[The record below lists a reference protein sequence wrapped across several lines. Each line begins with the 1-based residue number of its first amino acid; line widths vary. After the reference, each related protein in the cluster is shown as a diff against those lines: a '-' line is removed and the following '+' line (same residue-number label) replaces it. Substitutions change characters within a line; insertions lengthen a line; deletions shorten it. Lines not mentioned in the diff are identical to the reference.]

1 MTIDPTSGAG
11 SPRHEAARHEVLSR
25 LSHELRTPLNSVIGF
40 SRVLGTNRA
49 GNQRAEDL
57 VMLDRIRASG
67 ERLLDLVEDLF
78 DVTAPA
84 APSAATLVPVN
95 VAAAAAT
102 AVRENVRAATL
113 KGITLDLVVDADGMV
128 PLDAARL
135 LRVLRKLVSNAV
147 KFTHSGGVVVT
158 VRAHAGAG
166 APAAVVVR
174 DSGIGIPAKLQA
186 LIFEPFIQAD
196 GGTTRAHEGAGLGL
210 SVARTLAESMNC
222 RLTLESEPGSGSQ
235 FVLHLP
241 V

>member
-1 MTIDPTSGAG
+1 MTIDPTSG
-11 SPRHEAARHEVLSR
+11 PRPARHEVLSR

-57 VMLDRIRASG
+57 AMLERIRASG

-84 APSAATLVPVN
+84 PSAATMVPVN

-102 AVRENVRAATL
+102 AVRESVRAAAL
-113 KGITLDLVVDADGMV
+113 KGITLELVVEADGMV

-147 KFTHSGGVVVT
+147 KFTNSGGVMVT

-174 DSGIGIPAKLQA
+174 DSGVGIPAELQA
-186 LIFEPFIQAD
+186 LIFEPFIQAS
-196 GGTTRAHEGAGLGL
+196 GGTSRAHEGAGLGL
-210 SVARTLAESMNC
+210 SVARTLAESMSC

-241 V
+241 A

>member
-1 MTIDPTSGAG
+1 MTIEPM
-11 SPRHEAARHEVLSR
+11 PARRTANDEVLSR

-40 SRVLGTNRA
+40 SRVLGSNRA

-57 VMLDRIRASG
+57 LMLERIRASG

-78 DVTAPA
+78 DVTASVPA
-84 APSAATLVPVN
+84 PATLVPVN

-102 AVRENVRAATL
+102 AVRENLRAATL
-113 KGITLDLVVDADGMV
+113 KGITLDLVVEADGMV
-128 PLDAARL
+128 ALDAARL

-147 KFTHSGGVVVT
+147 KFTREGGVVVT

-166 APAAVVVR
+166 APAAIVVS
-174 DSGIGIPAKLQA
+174 DSGIGIPPQLQA
-186 LIFEPFIQAD
+186 AVFEPFMQVE
-196 GGTTRAHEGAGLGL
+196 GGTRRAQEGAGLGL

-222 RLTLESEPGSGSQ
+222 RLTLASEPGAGSQ

>member
-1 MTIDPTSGAG
+1 MTVEPVG
-11 SPRHEAARHEVLSR
+11 SSNLASHEVLSR

-57 VMLDRIRASG
+57 AMLERIRANG

-78 DVTAPA
+78 DVSTSSPSSPA
-84 APSAATLVPVN
+84 LVPVN

-102 AVRENVRAATL
+102 AVRENLAAATR
-113 KGITLDLVVDADGMV
+113 KGITLDLVIQAEGLVS
-128 PLDAARL
+128 LDAARL

-147 KFTHSGGVVVT
+147 KFTKDGGVVLT
-158 VRAHAGAG
+158 LRAHADSGL
-166 APAAVVVR
+166 PAAVVVS
-174 DSGIGIPAKLQA
+174 DSGIGIPVDLQA
-186 LIFEPFIQAD
+186 AIFEPFVQAD
-196 GGTTRAHEGAGLGL
+196 GGTRRAHEGAGLGL

>member
-1 MTIDPTSGAG
+1 MTVDPNSGAR
-11 SPRHEAARHEVLSR
+11 PARHEVLSR

-57 VMLDRIRASG
+57 VMLERIRASG

-78 DVTAPA
+78 DVSATTPPA
-84 APSAATLVPVN
+84 LALVPVN

-102 AVRENVRAATL
+102 AVRESLRAATA
-113 KGITLDLVVDADGMV
+113 KGITLDLVIEAEGMLL
-128 PLDAARL
+128 LDAARL

-147 KFTHSGGVVVT
+147 KFTRAGGVVVT
-158 VRAHAGAG
+158 LRAHADTGL
-166 APAAVVVR
+166 PAAVVVR
-174 DSGIGIPAKLQA
+174 DSGIGVPAELQA
-186 LIFEPFIQAD
+186 AIFEPFVQAD
-196 GGTTRAHEGAGLGL
+196 GGSRRAHEGAGLGL

-241 V
+241 A

>member
-1 MTIDPTSGAG
+1 MTVDPNSGAR
-11 SPRHEAARHEVLSR
+11 PARHEVLSR

-78 DVTAPA
+78 DVTVPA
-84 APSAATLVPVN
+84 SSVATMVPVN

-102 AVRENVRAATL
+102 AVRENLRAAAQ
-113 KGITLDLVVDADGMV
+113 KGISLDLMVEADAMV

-147 KFTHSGGVVVT
+147 KFTSAGGVVVT

-174 DSGIGIPAKLQA
+174 DSGIGIPAELQA
-186 LIFEPFIQAD
+186 LIFEPFIQAS
-196 GGTTRAHEGAGLGL
+196 GGTSRAHEGAGLGL

-222 RLTLESEPGSGSQ
+222 RLTLASEPGSGSQ

>member
-1 MTIDPTSGAG
+1 MTVDPNSGAR
-11 SPRHEAARHEVLSR
+11 PARHEVLSR

-57 VMLDRIRASG
+57 VMLERIRASG

-78 DVTAPA
+78 DVTVPD
-84 APSAATLVPVN
+84 SSVATMVPVN

-102 AVRENVRAATL
+102 AVRENLRAAAQ
-113 KGITLDLVVDADGMV
+113 KGISLDLMVEADGMV

-147 KFTHSGGVVVT
+147 KFTSAGGVVVT

-174 DSGIGIPAKLQA
+174 DSGIGIPAELQA
-186 LIFEPFIQAD
+186 LIFEPFIQAS
-196 GGTTRAHEGAGLGL
+196 GGTSRAHEGAGLGL

-222 RLTLESEPGSGSQ
+222 RLTLASEPGPGSQ

>member
-1 MTIDPTSGAG
+1 MTIEPTPAPRPTSQ
-11 SPRHEAARHEVLSR
+11 EVLSR

-57 VMLDRIRASG
+57 AMLERIRASG

-78 DVTAPA
+78 DVTAPSPA
-84 APSAATLVPVN
+84 APVLVPVN

-102 AVRENVRAATL
+102 AVRESLHAAIRQ
-113 KGITLDLVVDADGMV
+113 GITLDLVIEAEGMV

-147 KFTHSGGVVVT
+147 KFTAQGGVIVT
-158 VRAHAGAG
+158 VRAHPETRLPVAIE
-166 APAAVVVR
+166 VR
-174 DSGIGIPAKLQA
+174 DSGIGIAAELQA
-186 LIFEPFIQAD
+186 AIFEPFVQAE
-196 GGTTRAHEGAGLGL
+196 GGNRRNHEGAGLGL
-210 SVARTLAESMNC
+210 SVARALAESMNC

-235 FVLHLP
+235 FTLHLP

>member
-1 MTIDPTSGAG
+1 MTVEPMPASRLA
-11 SPRHEAARHEVLSR
+11 SREVLSR

-57 VMLDRIRASG
+57 VMLERIRASG

-78 DVTAPA
+78 DVTAPSPV
-84 APSAATLVPVN
+84 APVFVPVN

-102 AVRENVRAATL
+102 AVRESLRAATH
-113 KGITLDLVVDADGMV
+113 KGITLDLVIDAEGMV
-128 PLDAARL
+128 PLDASRL

-147 KFTHSGGVVVT
+147 KFTAQGGVVVA
-158 VRAHAGAG
+158 VRADAESRL
-166 APAAVVVR
+166 PAAVEVR
-174 DSGIGIPAKLQA
+174 DSGIGIPVTLRAA
-186 LIFEPFIQAD
+186 IFEPFAQVDD
-196 GGTTRAHEGAGLGL
+196 GTRRAYDGAGLGL
-210 SVARTLAESMNC
+210 WVARTLAESMNC

-241 V
+241 A

>member
-1 MTIDPTSGAG
+1 MTIDRTPGERSPTQ
-11 SPRHEAARHEVLSR
+11 EVLAR

-57 VMLDRIRASG
+57 AMLERIRASG

-84 APSAATLVPVN
+84 PPAATLVPVN

-102 AVRENVRAATL
+102 AVRENLRAASQ
-113 KGITLDLVVDADGMV
+113 KGLALDFVVEADGMV
-128 PLDAARL
+128 LLDAARL

-147 KFTHSGGVVVT
+147 KFTHEGGVVVT

-174 DSGIGIPAKLQA
+174 DSGIGIPAALQA
-186 LIFEPFIQAD
+186 AIFAPFVQAD
-196 GGTTRAHEGAGLGL
+196 GGTRRAHEGAGLGL

-222 RLTLESEPGSGSQ
+222 RLTLESEAGAGSQ

>member
-1 MTIDPTSGAG
+1 
-11 SPRHEAARHEVLSR
+11 VLSR

-57 VMLDRIRASG
+57 AMLERIRASG

-84 APSAATLVPVN
+84 AAPPTYLPVN

-102 AVRENVRAATL
+102 AVREHLACATE
-113 KGITLDLVVDADGMV
+113 KGVTLELVVEADGLV
-128 PLDAARL
+128 CLDATRL
-135 LRVLRKLVSNAV
+135 LRVLRKLVANAV
-147 KFTHSGGVVVT
+147 KFTSEGGVTVT

-166 APAAVVVR
+166 GPAAVVVS
-174 DSGIGIPAKLQA
+174 DSGIGIPAELQEV
-186 LIFEPFIQAD
+186 IFEPFVQAD
-196 GGTTRAHEGAGLGL
+196 TGTRRVHEGAGLGL
-210 SVARTLAESMNC
+210 SVARSLAESMKC
-222 RLTLESEPGSGSQ
+222 RLTLESAPGAGSQ

-241 V
+241 G

>member
-1 MTIDPTSGAG
+1 MTIDPTSGARTA
-11 SPRHEAARHEVLSR
+11 SHEVLWR

-57 VMLDRIRASG
+57 AMLERIRASG

-78 DVTAPA
+78 DVSAPT
-84 APSAATLVPVN
+84 PSAPTLVPVN

-102 AVRENVRAATL
+102 AVRENLRAASQ
-113 KGITLDLVVDADGMV
+113 KGLTLDFVVEADGMV
-128 PLDAARL
+128 SLDAARL

-147 KFTHSGGVVVT
+147 KFTQAGGVVVI

-166 APAAVVVR
+166 APASVTVR
-174 DSGIGIPAKLQA
+174 DSGIGIPAELQA
-186 LIFEPFIQAD
+186 AIFEPFVQAD
-196 GGTTRAHEGAGLGL
+196 GGTRRAHEGAGLGL
-210 SVARTLAESMNC
+210 SVARSLAESMNC

-241 V
+241 VQHSERG

>member
-1 MTIDPTSGAG
+1 MTIEPVPAPRPTSQ
-11 SPRHEAARHEVLSR
+11 EVLSR

-57 VMLDRIRASG
+57 AMLERIRASG

-78 DVTAPA
+78 DVTAAAPA
-84 APSAATLVPVN
+84 APTLVPVN

-102 AVRENVRAATL
+102 VVRENLRAAMH
-113 KGITLDLVVDADGMV
+113 KGITLDLVIEAEGMV

-147 KFTHSGGVVVT
+147 KFTARGGVIVT
-158 VRAHAGAG
+158 VRAQAETRLPVAIE
-166 APAAVVVR
+166 VR
-174 DSGIGIPAKLQA
+174 DSGIGIPAELQA
-186 LIFEPFIQAD
+186 AIFEPFVQAD
-196 GGTTRAHEGAGLGL
+196 GGTRRAYEGAGLGL

-222 RLTLESEPGSGSQ
+222 RLTMESAPGAGSR
-235 FVLHLP
+235 FVLIFAS
-241 V
+241 

>member
-1 MTIDPTSGAG
+1 MSAESLPSGNPAT
-11 SPRHEAARHEVLSR
+11 REVLSR

-57 VMLDRIRASG
+57 VMLERIRASG

-78 DVTAPA
+78 EVTAPA
-84 APSAATLVPVN
+84 PAPPTLLPVN

-102 AVRENVRAATL
+102 AVRERLGLATE
-113 KGITLDLVVDADGMV
+113 KGITLELVVEADGLV
-128 PLDAARL
+128 CLDAARL

-147 KFTHSGGVVVT
+147 KFTNEGGVTVT

-166 APAAVVVR
+166 GPAAVVVR
-174 DSGIGIPAKLQA
+174 DSGIGIPAELQG
-186 LIFEPFIQAD
+186 LIFEPFVQAEC
-196 GGTTRAHEGAGLGL
+196 GTRRRHEGAGLGL
-210 SVARTLAESMNC
+210 SVARTLAESMKC
-222 RLTLESEPGSGSQ
+222 RLTLESAPGAGSQ

-241 V
+241 G

>member
-1 MTIDPTSGAG
+1 MTIEPTPAS
-11 SPRHEAARHEVLSR
+11 RLAREEVLSR

-57 VMLDRIRASG
+57 AMLERIRASG

-78 DVTAPA
+78 DVTAPMPP
-84 APSAATLVPVN
+84 APTLVPVN

-102 AVRENVRAATL
+102 AVRENLRTAVQ
-113 KGITLDLVVDADGMV
+113 KGLTLDFVVEADGMV
-128 PLDAARL
+128 LLDAARL

-147 KFTHSGGVVVT
+147 KFTHEGGVVVT
-158 VRAHAGAG
+158 VRAHDGAG
-166 APAAVVVR
+166 APAAVVVH
-174 DSGIGIPAKLQA
+174 DNGIGIPAELQA
-186 LIFEPFIQAD
+186 AIFEPFVQAE
-196 GGTTRAHEGAGLGL
+196 GGTRRAHEGAGLGL

-235 FVLHLP
+235 FTLHLP

>member
-1 MTIDPTSGAG
+1 MTIEPVPGVSLA
-11 SPRHEAARHEVLSR
+11 SHEVLSR

-57 VMLDRIRASG
+57 LMLERIRASG

-78 DVTAPA
+78 DVSGPTPPAP
-84 APSAATLVPVN
+84 TLVPVN

-102 AVRENVRAATL
+102 AVRENLRAASQ
-113 KGITLDLVVDADGMV
+113 KGLTLDFVVEADGMV
-128 PLDAARL
+128 SLDAARL

-147 KFTHSGGVVVT
+147 KFTNAGGVVVT

-174 DSGIGIPAKLQA
+174 DSGIGIPAELQA
-186 LIFEPFIQAD
+186 AMFEPFTQGDD
-196 GGTTRAHEGAGLGL
+196 GTRRAHEGAGLGL
-210 SVARTLAESMNC
+210 WVARTLAESMSC
-222 RLTLESEPGSGSQ
+222 RLSLESEPGAGSQ

>member
-1 MTIDPTSGAG
+1 MSAAPMPG
-11 SPRHEAARHEVLSR
+11 SPLATHEVLSR

-57 VMLDRIRASG
+57 VMLERIRASG

-78 DVTAPA
+78 DVTSPTLA
-84 APSAATLVPVN
+84 AATLVPVN

-102 AVRENVRAATL
+102 AVRENLGAASK
-113 KGITLDLVVDADGMV
+113 KGITLDLVVEADGLV
-128 PLDAARL
+128 SLDAARL

-147 KFTHSGGVVVT
+147 KFTHEGGVVVT
-158 VRAHAGAG
+158 VRPHAGAG
-166 APAAVVVR
+166 GPAAVVVR
-174 DSGIGIPAKLQA
+174 DSGIGIPIELQA
-186 LIFEPFIQAD
+186 VVFQPFLQAD
-196 GGTTRAHEGAGLGL
+196 GSTRRTCEGAGLGL
-210 SVARTLAESMNC
+210 SVARTLAESMRC
-222 RLTLESEPGSGSQ
+222 RLTLESEPGAGSQ